1 MVQSTLLLMCYM
13 VLSRLWNPIKCH
25 ISFYYLSFSTTK
37 KLNLTLKEVLCI
49 YKALILRTVRSGY
62 IIIGTFCQLMN
73 TLSTLQIIL
82 GNFQNFT
89 APKCTLLYS
98 LSLSNHHFWL
108 RFLCNVD
115 TIQTINYLPG
125 AVIGDVWMTVNLY
138 RVQ

>member
-1 MVQSTLLLMCYM
+1 MVQSTLLLICYYGTEQVM
-13 VLSRLWNPIKCH
+13 ESYEMPYQLLLFIIQH
-25 ISFYYLSFSTTK
+25 YK
-37 KLNLTLKEVLCI
+37 KLKLTLKEVLCI
-49 YKALILRTVRSGY
+49 YKALILRTIRSGY

-125 AVIGDVWMTVNLY
+125 AVMGDVWMTMNLY
-138 RVQ
+138 PVQ